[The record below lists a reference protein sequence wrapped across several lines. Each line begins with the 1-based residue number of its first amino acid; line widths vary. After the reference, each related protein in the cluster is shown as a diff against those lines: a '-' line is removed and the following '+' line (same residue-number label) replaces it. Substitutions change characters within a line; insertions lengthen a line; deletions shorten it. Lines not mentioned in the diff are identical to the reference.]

1 MGSILSD
8 LKSIFRHPLFVL
20 GLAVRLALL
29 LSVAPDASRI
39 WYVPFLTSVMDHPS
53 LDPWASFLAGGGVRE
68 SFPYGTAMLLVFLP
82 LAAVAHAIV
91 LPGAMAVAYKLT
103 LLGVDLGV
111 LLALRYLM
119 DVSLRRLLVAYWLS
133 PIVLFATYW
142 LGLND
147 LVPVLGLCLGLLAL
161 KARRGLECG
170 WWVGAAVS
178 AKLSMVLAVPLLF
191 IYLVHNLGQ
200 RALLLSIVRGL
211 AGAFVVLGL
220 PYVLSDAASGMLFT
234 NPEVLKIWQFRFTF
248 EDSIT
253 IYLLP
258 FAYLMVF
265 YLAWRLQRISFD
277 LLLVLMGL
285 AFFVNVLLT
294 ASSPGWYLWAMP
306 MLVLFQARASK
317 SDFLVM
323 GVFGALYVAV
333 GFLRG
338 HQPTVFDT
346 DIAGAAAARVSSLLG
361 SHGLALLQTA
371 VIGLGAVLLLTI
383 WRQAVAQNDYFRV
396 SRKRI
401 VIGVAGDSGS
411 GKDTLISSLVPLF
424 GEHSV
429 VTISGDDYHLWDRH
443 RPMWQVMTHLNPRAN
458 DLDRFGHDV
467 LALADGQTIYSRH
480 YDHETGKSTKPLRV
494 ASRDVV
500 IVGGLHALWLPLL
513 RERYDLG
520 IYLDIDEGLR
530 RAFKVDRDVRARGH
544 DVDRAIDALAK
555 REPDAVKFIRP
566 QARYADLV
574 LALQPM
580 NLDAAEM
587 GLPLRLKLLVR
598 AQHGL
603 QEEALVRA
611 LVGLCGLHVDVDIG
625 GDDSTV
631 SLTIEGDSTADDMVA
646 AARQLLPG
654 LHELLDAE
662 PKWCDGILGVMQ
674 LVVMA
679 HVHQALRRRLR

>member
-1 MGSILSD
+1 
-8 LKSIFRHPLFVL
+8 
-20 GLAVRLALL
+20 
-29 LSVAPDASRI
+29 
-39 WYVPFLTSVMDHPS
+39 
-53 LDPWASFLAGGGVRE
+53 
-68 SFPYGTAMLLVFLP
+68 
-82 LAAVAHAIV
+82 
-91 LPGAMAVAYKLT
+91 
-103 LLGVDLGV
+103 
-111 LLALRYLM
+111 
-119 DVSLRRLLVAYWLS
+119 
-133 PIVLFATYW
+133 
-142 LGLND
+142 
-147 LVPVLGLCLGLLAL
+147 
-161 KARRGLECG
+161 
-170 WWVGAAVS
+170 
-178 AKLSMVLAVPLLF
+178 
-191 IYLVHNLGQ
+191 
-200 RALLLSIVRGL
+200 
-211 AGAFVVLGL
+211 
-220 PYVLSDAASGMLFT
+220 
-234 NPEVLKIWQFRFTF
+234 
-248 EDSIT
+248 
-253 IYLLP
+253 
-258 FAYLMVF
+258 
-265 YLAWRLQRISFD
+265 
-277 LLLVLMGL
+277 
-285 AFFVNVLLT
+285 VLLT

-317 SDFLVM
+317 SDLLVM

-333 GFLRG
+333 GFLRS
-338 HQPTVFDT
+338 HQPRVFDT
-346 DIAGAAAARVSSLLG
+346 DIAGAAADRISSLLG

-458 DLDRFGHDV
+458 DLDRFGRDV
-467 LALADGQTIYSRH
+467 LALADGQTIYSHH

-530 RAFKVDRDVRARGH
+530 RAFKVDRDVRTRGH
-544 DVDRAIDALAK
+544 DVERVVDALAK

-566 QARYADLV
+566 QARHADLV
-574 LALQPM
+574 LALRPM
-580 NLDAAEM
+580 NLEATAM
-587 GLPLRLKLLVR
+587 GLPLRFKLLVR

-603 QEEALVRA
+603 QEEALVRT
-611 LVGLCGLHVDVDIG
+611 LVGLCGLHVDVDLD
-625 GDDSTV
+625 GDDSTM

-646 AARQLLPG
+646 AARELLPG